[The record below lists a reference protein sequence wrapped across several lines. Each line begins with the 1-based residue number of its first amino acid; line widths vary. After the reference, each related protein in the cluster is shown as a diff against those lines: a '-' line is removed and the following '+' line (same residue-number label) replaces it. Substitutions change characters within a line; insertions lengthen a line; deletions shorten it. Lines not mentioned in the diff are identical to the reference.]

1 MTSPPTHDELRA
13 LAFADLGRF
22 KAGGAFPSD
31 YSATTLAFFSPNDPG
46 VHDVILWALL
56 QADQA
61 IVFNVYGFDD
71 DEFAE
76 VIFAAAANPKCFV
89 QGSLDKSQAGG
100 VHEKKLLVEAG
111 ALIGT
116 SIAIGQSARG
126 AISHDKMLI
135 CQGAGGSWLVKG
147 STNWSTSGE
156 TLQDNELTITSDR
169 AAIAEARTIMDISHD
184 QKLKAMASAKT
195 RAAADPPSTVT
206 S

>member
-1 MTSPPTHDELRA
+1 MTVDTSQIDGLKWT
-13 LAFADLGRF
+13 DLGKF
-22 KAGGAFPSD
+22 KAGGSFPVD
-31 YSATTLAFFSPNDPG
+31 YGTETLAFFSPNDPS
-46 VHDVILWALL
+46 VHQVILWALL

-76 VIFAAAANPKCFV
+76 VIFKAAANPKCYV

-100 VHEKKLLVEAG
+100 VHERKLLVEAG

-116 SIAIGQSARG
+116 SIAVGHSAKG

-135 CQGAGGSWLVKG
+135 CQGSSGAWLIKG

-156 TLQDNELTITSDR
+156 TLQDNELTITTNR

-184 QKLKAMASAKT
+184 QKLQAMQ
-195 RAAADPPSTVT
+195 AAAHATA
-206 S
+206 

>member
-1 MTSPPTHDELRA
+1 MASTDLTA
-13 LAFADLGRF
+13 LTQDQLKVLGWADLGQF
-22 KAGGAFPSD
+22 KAGGSFPGD
-31 YSATTLAFFSPNDPG
+31 YSETTLAFFSPNDPG
-46 VHDVILWALL
+46 VHQVILWALL

-71 DEFAE
+71 DEFAQ
-76 VIFAAAANPKCFV
+76 VIFAAAQNPKCYV

-111 ALIGT
+111 AMIGT
-116 SIAIGQSARG
+116 SIAVGQSARG

-156 TLQDNELTITSDR
+156 SLQDNELSITTDR

-184 QKLKAMASAKT
+184 QKLKAMA
-195 RAAADPPSTVT
+195 AAAAAAIPPTVQ
-206 S
+206 

>member
-1 MTSPPTHDELRA
+1 MTDVTTPGLTRDEVSA
-13 LAFADLGRF
+13 LAWADLGRF
-22 KAGGAFPSD
+22 KAGGAFPAD
-31 YSATTLAFFSPNDPG
+31 YGTETFAFFSPNDPG
-46 VHDVILWALL
+46 VHHVILWALL

-76 VIFAAAANPKCFV
+76 VIFAAARNPKCYV

-100 VHEKKLLVEAG
+100 VHERKLLVEAG

-116 SIAIGQSARG
+116 SIAVGTSAKH

-135 CQGAGGSWLVKG
+135 CQGSAGAWLIKG

-156 TLQDNELTITSDR
+156 TLQDNELTITTNR

-184 QKLKAMASAKT
+184 TKLAAMKAAK
-195 RAAADPPSTVT
+195 P
-206 S
+206 

>member
-1 MTSPPTHDELRA
+1 MAATSITRDELA
-13 LAFADLGRF
+13 VLHWEDLGRF
-22 KAGGAFPSD
+22 KAGGSFPGD
-31 YSATTLAFFSPNDPG
+31 YGAETLAFFSPNDPG
-46 VHDVILWALL
+46 VHQVILWALL

-76 VIFAAAANPKCFV
+76 VIFAAAHNPKCYV

-100 VHEKKLLVEAG
+100 VHERKLLGEA
-111 ALIGT
+111 ADLIGT
-116 SIAIGQSARG
+116 SIAIGQSAHG

-135 CQGAGGSWLVKG
+135 CQGSGGAWLIKG

-156 TLQDNELTITSDR
+156 TLQDNELTITTNR

-184 QKLKAMASAKT
+184 QKLMAMA
-195 RAAADPPSTVT
+195 AAAKRAR
-206 S
+206 

>member
-1 MTSPPTHDELRA
+1 MALTHEQLGSLTWDEL
-13 LAFADLGRF
+13 GQF
-22 KAGGAFPSD
+22 KAGGSFPDD
-31 YSATTLAFFSPNDPG
+31 YGIETLAFFSPNDPG

-71 DEFAE
+71 DEFAA
-76 VIFAAAANPKCFV
+76 VIFAAAANPKCYV

-111 ALIGT
+111 ALVGS
-116 SIAIGQSARG
+116 SIAVGQSVHG

-156 TLQDNELTITSDR
+156 SLQDNELTITTNR

-184 QKLKAMASAKT
+184 QKLKAMKAVVPAS
-195 RAAADPPSTVT
+195 
-206 S
+206 

>member
-1 MTSPPTHDELRA
+1 MTDISRDELA
-13 LAFADLGRF
+13 KLSWSDLGRF
-22 KAGGAFPSD
+22 KAGGSFPVD
-31 YSATTLAFFSPNDPG
+31 YGTETLAYFSPNDPG
-46 VHDVILWALL
+46 VHQVILWALL

-76 VIFAAAANPKCFV
+76 VIFAAARNPKLYV

-100 VHEKKLLVEAG
+100 VHERKLLVEA
-111 ALIGT
+111 ADLIGT
-116 SIAIGQSARG
+116 SIAIGRSARG

-135 CQGAGGSWLVKG
+135 CQGSGGAYLIKG

-156 TLQDNELTITSDR
+156 TLQDNEMTISTNR

-184 QKLKAMASAKT
+184 QKLMAMAKARK
-195 RAAADPPSTVT
+195 PS
-206 S
+206 

>member
-1 MTSPPTHDELRA
+1 MTAALTQAELAA
-13 LAFADLGRF
+13 LKWEDLGQF
-22 KAGGAFPSD
+22 KAGGSFPVD
-31 YSATTLAFFSPNDPG
+31 YGTETLAFFSPNDPG
-46 VHDVILWALL
+46 VHQVILWALL

-76 VIFAAAANPKCFV
+76 VIFAAAHDPQCYV

-100 VHEKKLLVEAG
+100 VHERKLLSEA
-111 ALIGT
+111 ADLIGT
-116 SIAIGQSARG
+116 SIAIGHSARG

-135 CQGAGGSWLVKG
+135 CQGAGGAWLIKG

-156 TLQDNELTITSDR
+156 TLQDNELTITTNR

-184 QKLKAMASAKT
+184 QKLQAMKAA
-195 RAAADPPSTVT
+195 R
-206 S
+206 